1 MAGVKGRSGP
11 PGHLHNS
18 KYPWRSFW
26 RRLALKS
33 KDRWVASEVVKYAA
47 SLLSDKP
54 DPSAGERHAIELA
67 SEAKAARL
75 LIWTAI
81 GESGFTHRGRDGL
94 ALMPAAEALPKFIG
108 AELGALKLLGLE
120 RRARAVPSLAEYL
133 KGKAEARIEPDRP
146 EADDQ

>member
-11 PGHLHNS
+11 PGHLHTA
-18 KYPWRSFW
+18 KYPWRSVW
-26 RRLALKS
+26 KRLALKS

-81 GESGFTHRGRDGL
+81 GESGFTQRGRDGL

-120 RRARAVPSLAEYL
+120 RRAKAVPTLTEYL
-133 KGKAEARIEPDRP
+133 AAKAEIEPEQP
-146 EADDQ
+146 KEDD